1 MVTTSERK
9 RDFLIDIIARMA
21 QVVFAVLIVGPFVN
35 NYNVWYISIGFVVL
49 IGLLFL
55 GLFFSTGNKE
65 G

>member
-21 QVVFAVLIVGPFVN
+21 QIVFAVLIVGPFVN
-35 NYNVWYISIGFVVL
+35 NYNVWYIIIGFVVL

-55 GLFFSTGNKE
+55 GLLFSTGNKE